1 MDFFGTTPP
10 GILLLDFI
18 LIAMGAI
25 LSPILWGILKRMG
38 DVANHMKNNNSLQTQ
53 ILANLTKI
61 VDEQNEARIRDKE
74 IEGRL
79 KGVNENVTRL
89 EQKIDTQLYGKQ

>member
-1 MDFFGTTPP
+1 MEFFGTTPP

-18 LIAMGAI
+18 LIAMGCI

-53 ILANLTKI
+53 IVSNLTKI
-61 VDEQNEARIRDKE
+61 VDEQNEARIRDVE
-74 IEGRL
+74 FEGRL
-79 KGVNENVTRL
+79 KGIDY
-89 EQKIDTQLYGKQ
+89 KIDQHIREENK